1 MVKELILKASA
12 VGAYVEVIVKADDTL
27 TVTESGGTTAT
38 FSSTAANFEQSY
50 GSPTILTVERY
61 QECATSSCRGLVA
74 KWKMSFAFGGSVDV
88 WATST
93 YEASRESWRRSENE
107 PIWVTVLIPED
118 LESSSTGM
126 CAVDMNCAFGPTLPY
141 EWCEGDANCL
151 PTTTSDNL
159 FSATRITELETAYGI
174 ANGASRRRPPSTC
187 FNRPAKEVDFGF
199 VVDSSGNAL
208 RNPPTTGKWIRNLVI
223 ANGRHSGAYAAYPTP
238 TYVDIAKYPTPNQ
251 NLYYSRAEY
260 DGYCDPG
267 ASCGESSWD
276 PYGSY
281 TCTCSNNDPGGC
293 GGAVDDED
301 CQYDYVIRESS
312 LEASTAEHQV
322 DQECWD
328 WCTGYINDGDQA
340 CTARELL
347 QNGGKI
353 YCGYKTGGRTYVT
366 GRNAPNPSR
375 CNVFISAAEMR
386 TVGPFDGSD
395 PGMSRSSGPYLRYHL
410 SEADGLS
417 TGSGLDGTCAPDV
430 EDVCEDS
437 TVTYEA
443 AFAACSRSFDNSTD
457 DHEACIN
464 AICLEGC
471 IECQLDPDDDDP
483 GPLVTGS
490 YVPPAIAGDITSTS
504 WFPTASAS
512 SGNTAVQYIPLPS
525 TPIKISFPVE
535 TGKSVLLLA
544 TLGPIKARLGNRN
557 TAIIIIV
564 DDTLTVARTNTGN
577 AYGYNYDSLSMH
589 GVVSGLSAGIHTA
602 EIQFAVRQMRAS
614 LLLCMA
620 CHAHALALLARAIHP
635 PICPRSHTHMACP
648 YTRSRQAALRMP
660 YVSML
665 LRV

>member
-107 PIWVTVLIPED
+107 PIWVTILIPEA

-126 CAVDMNCAFGPTLPY
+126 CAVDINCAFGPTLPY

-159 FSATRITELETAYGI
+159 FSATRITELENANGI
-174 ANGASRRRPPSTC
+174 ADGASRRTPPSTC
-187 FNRPAKEVDFGF
+187 SNRPAKEVDFGF

-208 RNPPTTGKWIRNLVI
+208 RNAPTTSKWIRNLNI
-223 ANGRHSGAYAAYPTP
+223 TNGRHSGAYAAYPTP
-238 TYVDIAKYPTPNQ
+238 TYVDVANFPMPGTNS
-251 NLYYSRAEY
+251 YYTRGAY

-267 ASCGESSWD
+267 ASCGESSSD
-276 PYGSY
+276 PVVGSY

-293 GGAVDDED
+293 GGNVDDED
-301 CQYDYVIRESS
+301 CQYDYIIRESS
-312 LEASTAEHQV
+312 NAASTSEHQV
-322 DQECWD
+322 SQDCWD
-328 WCTGYINDGDQA
+328 WCTGYINDGDLA

-347 QNGGKI
+347 QGGGKI

-366 GRNAPNPSR
+366 GLNAPNPSR
-375 CNVFISAAEMR
+375 CNVFISAGEMR

-395 PGMSRSSGPYLRYHL
+395 PGRSSSSGPYLRYHL

-430 EDVCEDS
+430 KVVCKDS

-457 DHEACIN
+457 DHEACIS
-464 AICLEGC
+464 AICLDGC
-471 IECQLDPDDDDP
+471 IKCQLDPDDDDP
-483 GPLVTGS
+483 GPLVFGS
-490 YVPPAIAGDITSTS
+490 YIPPAIAGEITTMSR
-504 WFPTASAS
+504 FPTASDAS
-512 SGNTAVQYIPLPS
+512 GTSAVAYIPLPG

-535 TGKSVLLLA
+535 AGKSVLLLA
-544 TLGPIKARLGNRN
+544 TLGPIYARLGNRN

-577 AYGYNYDSLSMH
+577 AFSYNYDSLSMH
-589 GVVSGLSAGIHTA
+589 GVVSGLSVGNHTA
-602 EIQFAVRQMRAS
+602 EIQFAVRQMHTS
-614 LLLCMA
+614 LLLCVA
-620 CHAHALALLARAIHP
+620 HHAHALARAVHT
-635 PICPRSHTHMACP
+635 PICPRSHTPAHAHVP
-648 YTRSRQAALRMP
+648 ISHQAALRVP
-660 YVSML
+660 
-665 LRV
+665 